1 MEMILNTVS
10 RSGQHVASGNQK
22 KKHAVAAP
30 IFAASL
36 MLLFMGTANAQYP
49 SYIDWATQHQAT
61 GSSGYLPRLA
71 SDGITNDGPASN
83 ISLYQTTTGFAEFHF
98 RTGGTPDLYHSDLF
112 WSGPIAGIAN
122 PPEVGHAPG
131 VAMAAVGFPITAT
144 DVLMEVHQGGQDNG
158 SELWYRAGQGGVGSV
173 EVDTAALNWGGA
185 HVYDH
190 GFNPTI
196 AFDQSSGDP
205 LEKPTIVEVH
215 QAQEGASDLW
225 YHVGQI
231 SAGSSSPSVSLQGAH
246 FTGLQGYAPS
256 VTVAGNLVILAVQGS
271 TAQGTGGGL
280 LYSIGQVQ
288 MDISTGKPTGEIS
301 WSHLMHY
308 DDGYNPSVSLAL
320 WFDQSANWVIVESHQ
335 AESGTGPLWYRI
347 GVLNPG
353 DNGSNPTSI
362 VWHQNPHNGLYSTEY
377 DESGCYPAVAQTYF
391 NGLWS
396 LVETNSTE
404 CGKTSTIVSSY
415 GPID

>member
-1 MEMILNTVS
+1 MEMTVEIVFRPGQKDAS
-10 RSGQHVASGNQK
+10 RNVK
-22 KKHAVAAP
+22 KKHAVAVP

-36 MLLFMGTANAQYP
+36 ALLFTAAANAQYP

-61 GSSGYLPRLA
+61 GSFGYLPRLA

-83 ISLYQTTTGFAEFHF
+83 ISVYQTATGFADLDY
-98 RTGGTPDLYHSDLF
+98 RTGGTPDLSHSDLF
-112 WSGPIAGIAN
+112 WSGPSTAIAN

-131 VAMAAVGFPITAT
+131 VAMAAVGYPITNM
-144 DVLMEVHQGGQDNG
+144 DVLIEVHQGGQDNG
-158 SELWYRAGQGGVGSV
+158 SELWYREGQGGVGSV
-173 EVDTAALNWGGA
+173 EVNPAALSWGGA
-185 HVYDH
+185 HMYDH
-190 GFNPTI
+190 GYNPTI
-196 AFDQSSGDP
+196 ASDQSSGAP
-205 LEKPTIVEVH
+205 LEKSTIVEVH

-225 YHVGQI
+225 YHVGQL
-231 SAGSSSPSVSLQGAH
+231 SAGTSTPSVSLMGAH

-256 VTVAGNLVILAVQGS
+256 VTVAGDLVILAVQGS
-271 TAQGTGGGL
+271 TSQGTGGGL

-288 MDISTGKPTGEIS
+288 LDISTGEPTGEIS
-301 WSHLMHY
+301 WSHLIHY
-308 DDGYNPSVSLAL
+308 DDGYNPSVSLAT
-320 WFDQSANWVIVESHQ
+320 WYESGANWVVVESHQ
-335 AESGTGPLWYRI
+335 ADTGTGPLQYRI

-353 DNGSNPTSI
+353 GNGSNPTEI
-362 VWHQNPHNGLYSTEY
+362 QWHKNPNNGLYSTEY

-404 CGKTSTIVSSY
+404 CGKGSTIVSSY